1 MRLTYYPALC
11 PPEFLRIAHSLAD
24 AAGEILRRYFRTPVA
39 VDVKPDDSPVTA
51 ADREAEAAIREIL
64 SSRRPADGVV
74 GEEFG
79 SENADAE
86 FVWVV
91 DPIDGTRSF
100 IAGRPIFGTLI
111 AVLSGGVPV
120 LGVIDQPVAGER
132 WTGCFGGGAL
142 LNDVPIST
150 RACAKLADGLLATT
164 SPHLFASGKM
174 ERFRRIESRARHAIY
189 GGDCYN
195 YGLLAAGHLD
205 AVVES
210 GLKPYDFCALA
221 PIVREAG
228 GRITDWSGEPLSL
241 SSNGDVVAAGDA
253 RLHAEALSLLGASAQ
268 GQGKVER

>member
-1 MRLTYYPALC
+1 MRSTCYPALC

-24 AAGEILRRYFRTPVA
+24 AAGEVLRRYFRTPGA
-39 VDVKPDDSPVTA
+39 VDIKPDDSPVTA
-51 ADREAEAAIREIL
+51 ADREAESAVREIL

-79 SENADAE
+79 AENADAE

-111 AVLSGGVPV
+111 AALSGGVPV

-132 WTGCFGGGAL
+132 WTGCIDGGAL
-142 LNDVPIST
+142 FNNAPIST

-164 SPHLFASGKM
+164 SPHLFASGKI
-174 ERFRRIESRARHAIY
+174 ERFRRIEGRARHAIY

-195 YGLLAAGHLD
+195 YGLLAAGHVD

-241 SSNGDVVAAGDA
+241 SSNGDVVASGDA
-253 RLHAEALSLLGASAQ
+253 RLHAEALSLLGSPTQ
-268 GQGKVER
+268 G